1 MRKHHITS
9 LAAGWN
15 WKQINEG
22 GVYLPSLG
30 RFFSRVTLSGFSS
43 GSCVVVVVVRASDP
57 AGLDCY
63 SSSWIRPAADLASCA
78 RDRWLNSLCCI
89 PEPVLACTAYRDY
102 VLCPA
107 SGRYGTVCP
116 DSALGPGCVRCD
128 SVGLDCSCGP
138 ACDHFGS
145 DGPDWG
151 RDLCCGH
158 FGSGGQ
164 GWARGPAFGRGC
176 RLVCTVCR
184 GSRRAP
190 CSSRGCDHIRD
201 HGCAPDSCHG
211 QGSCAGRSHRCSH
224 RWRRGHLGTRHVWSH
239 WRGFFLISLLSDEKW
254 GKKKI
259 VHSLNSDFNCQW
271 FTKID
276 NKNA

>member
-43 GSCVVVVVVRASDP
+43 GSCRC
-57 AGLDCY
+57 GGGEGER
-63 SSSWIRPAADLASCA
+63 SSRSRLLLLFMDSSCRGSSLLRSWSLAKF
-78 RDRWLNSLCCI
+78 SLLI

-201 HGCAPDSCHG
+201 HVALRTRVTVRVAAPVVVIVVVTAED
-211 QGSCAGRSHRCSH
+211 AVIWGRATFDHTDGDFSWSLYCLMKNGEKKNCSLIEFWFQLPVIYQ
-224 RWRRGHLGTRHVWSH
+224 RW
-239 WRGFFLISLLSDEKW
+239 
-254 GKKKI
+254 
-259 VHSLNSDFNCQW
+259 Q
-271 FTKID
+271 
-276 NKNA
+276 